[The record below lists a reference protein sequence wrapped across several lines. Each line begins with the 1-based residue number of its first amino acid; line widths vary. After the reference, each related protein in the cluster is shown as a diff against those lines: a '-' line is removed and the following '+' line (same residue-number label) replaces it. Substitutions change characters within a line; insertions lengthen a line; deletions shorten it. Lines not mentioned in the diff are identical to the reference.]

1 MSHVSTLSM
10 PAAPDQDFLELL
22 VTSSAKQGHSYLT
35 AYSRTT
41 ARFKLIAHLIG
52 DNKDFNVIGMK

>member
-1 MSHVSTLSM
+1 MHL
-10 PAAPDQDFLELL
+10 ACRQLQIQDFLELL
-22 VTSSAKQGHSYLT
+22 VTSSAKQGHSYLA